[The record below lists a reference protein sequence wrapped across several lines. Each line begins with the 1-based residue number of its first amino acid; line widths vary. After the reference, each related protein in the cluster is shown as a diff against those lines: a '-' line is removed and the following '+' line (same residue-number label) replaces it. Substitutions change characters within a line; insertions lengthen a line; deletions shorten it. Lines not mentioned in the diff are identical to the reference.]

1 MSRIPRVSGRECA
14 RALDRVGFVLDRQ
27 RGSHMTL
34 VRREPFAALTVPD
47 HKELDTCTLR
57 AVIRAAGLTVEE
69 FNELL

>member
-1 MSRIPRVSGRECA
+1 
-14 RALDRVGFVLDRQ
+14 
-27 RGSHMTL
+27 MTL